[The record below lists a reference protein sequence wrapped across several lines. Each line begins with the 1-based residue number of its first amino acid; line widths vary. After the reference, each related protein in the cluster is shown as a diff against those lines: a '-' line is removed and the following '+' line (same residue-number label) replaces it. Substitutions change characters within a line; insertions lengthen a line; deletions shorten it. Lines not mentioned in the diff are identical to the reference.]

1 MALSRPIKPNL
12 SCSEEHQPSSSVQG
26 CPETSSVSADG
37 ALAGRGGGGGGGE
50 RRVPKCAR
58 CRNHNL
64 SSVLKGHKRYCPFAR
79 CQCHL
84 CELTL
89 QRQKIMAQQVALSRA
104 HAQDVAR
111 VTLLQ
116 EDQRQ
121 HNPQEILATADGL
134 RTEIGKRELS
144 VNGDSISLHH
154 PALDWSLQQQ
164 QQQQAT
170 TSSSYIHG
178 LSAPIPSPFPSLCDP
193 FRLPYLFPSVFQP
206 PSTSVSPLPLSAL
219 RQPPGAVS
227 HFLHCPLCASRM
239 TSEVELRHHQCE
251 TN

>member
-12 SCSEEHQPSSSVQG
+12 NCSEEYQPSSSAQG
-26 CPETSSVSADG
+26 CSETSSVSADG
-37 ALAGRGGGGGGGE
+37 APGGGGGE

-64 SSVLKGHKRYCPFAR
+64 SSILKGHKRYCPFAR

-116 EDQRQ
+116 EEQ
-121 HNPQEILATADGL
+121 HPQEILASADAL
-134 RTEIGKRELS
+134 RTEIGKRDLS
-144 VNGDSISLHH
+144 VNGGNASLHH
-154 PALDWSLQQQ
+154 AALDWTLQQQ
-164 QQQQAT
+164 QQAA

-178 LSAPIPSPFPSLCDP
+178 LGASIPSPFPSLCDP

-206 PSTSVSPLPLSAL
+206 PSPSVSPLPLSAL
-219 RQPPGAVS
+219 RQPPAVS
-227 HFLHCPLCASRM
+227 HFLQCPLCASRM